1 MGSVESR
8 SLGATLL
15 RHPKTAMPSA
25 SVSIPPQIT
34 PEEIDTLPGLSSE
47 SRECIRRLCDYKP
60 PQSDFCPPEHTGI
73 GRAAVLVLLFEREG
87 SLRVLLTTRSKELHS
102 RPGLTVL
109 PGGKYESTDE
119 SLVATAYR
127 EASEEVGLDIKSPH
141 LRTVVTLP
149 PFFSSRK
156 YIVTPTVAVLT
167 DPSLLNTLAP
177 LQGEVDTIFDHPV
190 KAFLDPTIVPGE
202 NVSPV
207 DPGQW
212 VRESEFHDFRDFIPG
227 AIVGHGYR
235 MHRFHSTG
243 SPITGLTA
251 DFMVCEG

>member
-1 MGSVESR
+1 
-8 SLGATLL
+8 
-15 RHPKTAMPSA
+15 
-25 SVSIPPQIT
+25 
-34 PEEIDTLPGLSSE
+34 
-47 SRECIRRLCDYKP
+47 
-60 PQSDFCPPEHTGI
+60 
-73 GRAAVLVLLFEREG
+73 
-87 SLRVLLTTRSKELHS
+87 LRVLLTTRSKELHS

-227 AIVGHGYR
+227 AIVGYGYR

-251 DFMVCEG
+251 DFMIFVAEVGYNARTTFERWAPNQPTHLGAVLLVLGGEAEVRWRKYG